1 MNDTQWNY
9 NQKHEDHIVM
19 AMKITLLTDCEQ
31 WTMNNFQFLHDI
43 DFLFSFDCQI
53 RGAQIF
59 QYLSFFEWN

>member
-1 MNDTQWNY
+1 
-9 NQKHEDHIVM
+9 M

-31 WTMNNFQFLHDI
+31 WPMNNFQFLHEI